1 MNKPKL
7 NYGYGY
13 NETNSICIIWSIEDV
28 KSLKGSFD
36 HRDIDLTDEEC
47 MEILQRVKNNHDAS
61 IGITWEG
68 LCLEYDYYIFAKKEN
83 K

>member
-1 MNKPKL
+1 MNKQKL
-7 NYGYGY
+7 DYGNGY
-13 NETNSICIIWSIEDV
+13 NETNSICIVWCIDDV

-47 MEILQRVKNNHDAS
+47 MEILQRVKNNHNPS

-68 LCLEYDYYIFAKKEN
+68 LCLEYDYYLEEKKKN